1 MNSGEIILAEAIER
15 RPTQPTSSWLSTLVD
30 AVAGQVTDRL
40 NPILVKEARQ
50 ALKSRQFVVTFTL
63 LLIAAWVWTLF
74 EVSMNMPGVYYT
86 PLGGELMLGYYFILA
101 VPMLVIVPFT
111 SFRSLASEQED
122 GTYELLS
129 ITSLTSRQIVTGKLA
144 SAILQMVVY
153 YSALAPCLAFTYLLR
168 GIDVATICLLL
179 FYTFLASV
187 LFSAIGLVFAGFSTQ
202 RTWNAMVSVLL
213 LLALAFGTFG
223 WLVFLVDELYDEL
236 ARVPLDAPEFWI
248 GNLVAVTAY
257 ISYLVLFV
265 QVAAA
270 QNSFASDNK
279 STRIRV
285 TLLVQAACY
294 VGWIGFAFAQFGYE
308 PQIPV
313 VAAFYAAFHWM
324 IYGAYLCNE
333 GDIVSPRVKR
343 SLPQSFLGRTL
354 LTWFN
359 PGSGTG
365 YLFAVSTFGTIVAAF
380 TIIGMVFEVMGYQ
393 QRWGPR
399 LDELVWGLAFLLAYY
414 IAYLGAGRILLR
426 MIPVWQREIF
436 LVPIL
441 LYLVL
446 LVLGIVIPM
455 GIDAAVSRNSNLSY
469 SVLHSSNWA
478 WTLNEVLDSSV
489 PVTTYVLV
497 LGSAALIFLVNL
509 ILATREI
516 EAVRIAT
523 PQRIL
528 DEDRSPATDT

>member
-15 RPTQPTSSWLSTLVD
+15 RSAQPTSSWLSTLVD

-129 ITSLTSRQIVTGKLA
+129 ITSLSSRQIVTGKLA

-187 LFSAIGLVFAGFSTQ
+187 LFSAVGLVFAGFSTQ

-223 WLVFLVDELYDEL
+223 WLVFLVDELYDAL

-308 PQIPV
+308 PGIPV

-365 YLFAVSTFGTIVAAF
+365 YLFAVATFGTIVAAF
-380 TIIGMVFEVMGYQ
+380 TMIGMVVEVMGYQ

-414 IAYLGAGRILLR
+414 VAYLGAGRILLR
-426 MIPVWQREIF
+426 MIPAWQREIF

-455 GIDAAVSRNSNLSY
+455 GIDAAVSRNSNLDY
-469 SVLHSSNWA
+469 SALHSSNWA

-489 PVTTYVLV
+489 PVATYVLV